1 MQTEPTAPQHGAAL
15 EIHGCPITGP
25 VERRTSRA
33 TERPGAPVERDKN
46 GVWRIHDYAAAKT
59 VLRGDHTQQ
68 AGFSAELLDRMS
80 RRMNRPVLYQEGT
93 EHHEQ
98 RKQTARFFTPRAV
111 SENYR
116 ALMDALTD
124 AIVKRLL
131 DAGRADL
138 SALSMA
144 LAVRVAGEV
153 VGLSDSLLPGM
164 SRRLNAFFEGNF
176 TTGRLSPRAVKQA
189 LRAQSH
195 VAAFYYLDVRPAI
208 AVRRKEPREDV
219 ISHLLARGYS
229 DSEILTECIT
239 YGAAGMATTR
249 EFICLATW
257 HLLDRPA
264 LRERYLV
271 AGEAER
277 HAILHELLRLEP
289 VIGHLYRR
297 TTENV
302 TLATPHGAVTI
313 PAGELVDIHIY
324 AVNADPAVA
333 GEESLALCPGR
344 SLGDAKA
351 GPAIMSFGDGHHRCP
366 GAFIAIQETD
376 VLLRKLMAVPGL
388 RVEQSPNMSWSDLTA
403 GYELRDFI
411 VAIGELN

>member
-1 MQTEPTAPQHGAAL
+1 M
-15 EIHGCPITGP
+15 
-25 VERRTSRA
+25 
-33 TERPGAPVERDKN
+33 ERDRD
-46 GVWRIHDYAAAKT
+46 GVWHVHDYAAAKAI
-59 VLRGDHTQQ
+59 LRGDHTKQ
-68 AGFSAELLDRMS
+68 AGFNADLLDRVGI
-80 RRMNRPVLYQEGT
+80 RMNKPVLYQEGA

-116 ALMDALTD
+116 ALMDTLTD
-124 AIVKRLL
+124 TIVKRLITS
-131 DAGRADL
+131 GSADL
-138 SALSMA
+138 SALSMS

-153 VGLSDSLLPGM
+153 VGLTDSRLPGM
-164 SRRLNAFFEGNF
+164 ARRLDSFFQGDYSPES
-176 TTGRLSPRAVKQA
+176 LSPRALGRA
-189 LRAQSH
+189 LRAQSR
-195 VAAFYYLDVRPAI
+195 VAAFYYLDVQPAI
-208 AVRRKEPREDV
+208 TARRRELREDV
-219 ISHLLARGYS
+219 ISHLIGRGYT

-264 LRERYLV
+264 LRARYLV

-277 HAILHELLRLEP
+277 YAILNELLRLEP

-297 TTENV
+297 TTEDV
-302 TLATPHGAVTI
+302 AVPSPGGTVTI
-313 PAGELVDIHIY
+313 PAGELVNIHVY
-324 AVNADPAVA
+324 AVNADRSVA
-333 GEESLALCPGR
+333 GDDSLAVCPGR

-351 GPAIMSFGDGHHRCP
+351 GAAVMSFGDGHHRCP

-376 VLLRKLMAVPGL
+376 VLLRKLMAIPGL
-388 RVEQSPNMSWSDLTA
+388 RIDQAPNLTWSDLTA

-411 VAIGELN
+411 VAVGKAD